1 MVSSAEGTGSPFYNL
16 LQSALWPYFA
26 DQFLNESYIC
36 DVWRAGLRM
45 SADESGIITRNQIK
59 SKVDELLG
67 SKEFGTRVSILK
79 EMARKSINKGGCFFE
94 NLSTFVDAMRE

>member
-1 MVSSAEGTGSPFYNL
+1 MK
-16 LQSALWPYFA
+16 
-26 DQFLNESYIC
+26 
-36 DVWRAGLRM
+36 M

-94 NLSTFVDAMRE
+94 NLSTFVDAMHERVKSCITYISSCTSEMLER